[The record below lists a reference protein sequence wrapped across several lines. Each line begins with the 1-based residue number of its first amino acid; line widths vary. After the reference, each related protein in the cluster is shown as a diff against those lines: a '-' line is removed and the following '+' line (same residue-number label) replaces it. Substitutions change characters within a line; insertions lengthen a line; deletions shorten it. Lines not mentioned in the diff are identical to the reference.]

1 MSEMDVL
8 EKMLID
14 AGIEYDREDID
25 NDYAGYVYSF
35 HQIRSKKSNGGKW
48 KWDAICHKGSWGY
61 EQGLLEVWGDYMNE
75 PEGNLTAE
83 EAFEKIKW
91 ILGQGVKNDTD

>member
-1 MSEMDVL
+1 MSEIDAL

-25 NDYAGYVYSF
+25 YAGYEYSF
-35 HQIRSKKSNGGKW
+35 HQIRSKKENGGKW
-48 KWDAICHKGSWGY
+48 KWDAICHRGSWGY
-61 EQGLLEVWGDYMNE
+61 EQGLLEVWGDYMDE
-75 PEGNLTAE
+75 PEGYLTAK

-91 ILGQGVKNDTD
+91 ILEQGQEND